1 MVLLKPDNL
10 KVPLIVRVGKI
21 TDETIYFSGEHF
33 EWCKTDFTPVLK
45 DDLTSILGSEDSILW
60 FGEKIEIFSADGN
73 LRARLLE
80 SKVQDGS
87 I

>member
-1 MVLLKPDNL
+1 MVILRPDNL

-21 TDETIYFSGEHF
+21 THETIYFSGEYF

-45 DDLTSILGSEDSILW
+45 DDLSRILGSEASTLW
-60 FGEKIEIFSADGN
+60 FGKHFEIFSADGN